1 MDCPSRMKADSRWLS
16 GGAPKTAARPCQPRG
31 PPPPRCAEESE
42 AFGGE
47 PRRLRS
53 NRAHERSEVAAR
65 RRADAPARKGPEREE
80 DAPEA
85 NLPIGERRGRERNGP
100 FRPERTVGA
109 KSRAVGAGAFGRSGG
124 VRACRRAARPAWGAP
139 RIRRMRAIRPRRNT
153 AFAAWPRPG
162 GADGRP
168 AVREALGRASAPVP
182 PLRAEGTTF
191 GFPYG
196 ASLALAPTL
205 RRRSAA
211 GSRRIE
217 DNPPY
222 HGRARYP

>member
-1 MDCPSRMKADSRWLS
+1 MVSALPEAETWRGVSCAPPNVRVIPPQPFAP
-16 GGAPKTAARPCQPRG
+16 GGKCRFARVRTRLLAATSLRPCARLLRNLRG
-31 PPPPRCAEESE
+31 CPPKASLSAAHLRGANCA
-42 AFGGE
+42 ALG
-47 PRRLRS
+47 
-53 NRAHERSEVAAR
+53 
-65 RRADAPARKGPEREE
+65 
-80 DAPEA
+80 
-85 NLPIGERRGRERNGP
+85 
-100 FRPERTVGA
+100 T
-109 KSRAVGAGAFGRSGG
+109 GAFGRAGI

-139 RIRRMRAIRPRRNT
+139 RICRMRAIRPRRNT

-182 PLRAEGTTF
+182 PLRARGTTF